1 LNCGFVCCIGGIEMK
16 KKSKFLIILIWITL
30 IIILKKYNIITF
42 DMVTLKRYLQGN
54 GKYAMAIFLLLWM
67 ARLLI
72 FIPGTVFMILG
83 GIYFGPVS
91 GFLLS
96 LIGIIASES
105 ILYLVAKTFLG
116 EKLKL
121 SINKK
126 YPNIGPMIEIY
137 NHKFLA
143 LGILCPIAPAYAV
156 TILTVTTGISYVKFI
171 LTVFLANIP
180 LILMYSLIGISFTK
194 SIYSMALISATIIIF
209 VLFSINIWNKLMKK
223 ANLN

>member
-1 LNCGFVCCIGGIEMK
+1 MK
-16 KKSKFLIILIWITL
+16 GKWKVLILVIWVILIIVLM
-30 IIILKKYNIITF
+30 KYNIVTF
-42 DMVTLKRYLQGN
+42 DIVKLKGYLQKN
-54 GKYAMAIFLLLWM
+54 GKYAMAIFLLLWIV
-67 ARLLI
+67 RLLI

-83 GIYFGPVS
+83 GIYFGPFI

-96 LIGIIASES
+96 VVGIIASETL
-105 ILYLVAKTFLG
+105 LYLIAKTFLG
-116 EKLKL
+116 TKLKTG
-121 SINKK
+121 INKK
-126 YPNIGPMIEIY
+126 YPNIGPMINVY

-194 SIYSMALISATIIIF
+194 SIYSMVLISITIIMF
-209 VLFSINIWNKLMKK
+209 VVLSISIWNKLMKK
-223 ANLN
+223 ANSNLY